1 MIRYGNCL
9 QIRAM
14 CPDCSKPMDFYI
26 SSTVSTLGAEPE
38 TGNLAC
44 VICNNDD
51 CINRGFMTTI
61 EKKTGMVVYTDARYK
76 YVDGTYRSVYPKYYE
91 KTEF

>member
-9 QIRAM
+9 QIKAI
-14 CPDCSKPMDFYI
+14 CPGCDKPM
-26 SSTVSTLGAEPE
+26 TVWRAPHHSTLGAEPD

-44 VICNNDD
+44 VVCDTED

-61 EKKTGMVVYTDARYK
+61 EKKTGMVVYTEARYK
-76 YVDGTYRSVYPKYYE
+76 YVNGTYRSIYPKYYE
-91 KTEF
+91 KEEF